1 MFKRFW
7 YKLNNMAKPETK
19 FWKQIKTNLTS
30 FRWVR
35 LESWA
40 SQGVPDLLGA
50 TPDGVFFTVELKAT
64 KSNRINISP
73 HQISFHEEHKNCP
86 SFFLVKTLT
95 DSDPKKF
102 SILLFGGGQSSLFLE
117 HSIKDLE
124 PLATFQS
131 PIDWIELAS
140 VLSKHIHTHCAKPAG
155 K

>member
-19 FWKQIKTNLTS
+19 FWKQIKANLTS

-73 HQISFHEEHKNCP
+73 HQIAFHKSRKKSP
-86 SFFLVKTLT
+86 SFFLVKSLVHGQ
-95 DSDPKKF
+95 SKKF
-102 SILLFGGGQSSLFLE
+102 QIYLVPSSLV
-117 HSIKDLE
+117 DLLVNDGLVAFS
-124 PLATFQS
+124 PLV
-131 PIDWIELAS
+131 DWDDLVTKLDQLVA
-140 VLSKHIHTHCAKPAG
+140 
-155 K
+155 